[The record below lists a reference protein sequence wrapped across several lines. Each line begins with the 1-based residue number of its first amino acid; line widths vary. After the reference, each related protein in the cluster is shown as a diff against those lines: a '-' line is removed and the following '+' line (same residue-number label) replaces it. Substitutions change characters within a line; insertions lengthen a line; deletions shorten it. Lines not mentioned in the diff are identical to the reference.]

1 VTHALL
7 AHGSGVL
14 LLVTAVFVLVEVAR
28 GRLVLTRLERVAL
41 SLAVVSGLFDL
52 GSLIFVLT
60 VDGNAALGR
69 RDPGFFGLLLT
80 IAAFAPIPMVFF
92 AFAKRTRD
100 KRQANGV
107 M

>member
-1 VTHALL
+1 M
-7 AHGSGVL
+7 
-14 LLVTAVFVLVEVAR
+14 LVPAVVVLVEVAK
-28 GRLVLTRLERVAL
+28 GTLVLTRLERVAL
-41 SLAVVSGLFDL
+41 ALAVVSGLFDL

-80 IAAFAPIPMVFF
+80 CVAVAPITMVFF

-100 KRQANGV
+100 KRQANGAV
-107 M
+107 S